1 MAFAYMWIFLLLL
14 VVGLPMTYLML
25 TTPIMSILID
35 SWLNGTEPRGLT
47 RVMSRLF
54 AGTESFPL
62 MALPF
67 FILAGELMSAGGIT
81 TRIVKFAESLVG
93 HYRGGLAHVTVSSS
107 VMLAGGCGS
116 AVADASALGTILI
129 PGMEQSGYERRFAA
143 GIVAASSLIVSIIPP
158 SGLFIMYAFI
168 MNVSV
173 ADMFAAGIVP
183 GFIIAGV
190 LMAMIYL
197 TRRRYPEPLRKATK
211 QEKWAAFKVALLPLL
226 TPVILIGGIVG
237 GIIGVTE
244 GAAAAAFYCL
254 LLGIFYTK
262 EIKFKD
268 LGAIFSRSALN
279 SAVILV
285 LVGAAVSFAA
295 FLSQKGLPNI
305 VGGYVLSITDN
316 PLLLFLLINV
326 MLLGVGLIMDAGP
339 AILILGPILA
349 PVMIG
354 AGVDPVHF
362 AIVMCINLII
372 GLITPPMG
380 LVLFVVSSISKE
392 PIESIS
398 LAMMPFF
405 LAELAVLFVIT
416 YFPALVLALPNA
428 INAGDWK
435 VFFLTFMG
443 AS

>member
-1 MAFAYMWIFLLLL
+1 MALIYLWIFFILLL
-14 VVGLPMTYLML
+14 VGLPMTYLML
-25 TTPIMSILID
+25 TTPIISIFID
-35 SWLNGTEPRGLT
+35 SWLNGTDPRGLT
-47 RVMSRLF
+47 RVVSRLF

-81 TRIVKFAESLVG
+81 TRIVKFAESLIG

-116 AVADASALGTILI
+116 PVADASALGTILI
-129 PGMEQSGYERRFAA
+129 PGMTESGYQRRFAA
-143 GIVAASSLIVSIIPP
+143 GIVAASSLIVGIIPP

-173 ADMFAAGIVP
+173 ADMFAGGILP
-183 GFIIAGV
+183 GLIIAAA
-190 LMAMIYL
+190 LMIMVFF
-197 TRRRYPEPLRKATK
+197 TRKRYPAALKKATGK
-211 QEKWAAFKVALLPLL
+211 ERIQAFRYAFLPLL

-254 LLGIFYTK
+254 ILGLFYTK
-262 EIKFKD
+262 EIKIKD
-268 LGAIFSRSALN
+268 LGTIFSKAALN

-295 FLSQKGLPNI
+295 FLSQKGLPNVI
-305 VGGYVLSITDN
+305 SGYVLGITDN
-316 PLLLFLLINV
+316 PLLLFFLVNI
-326 MLLGVGLIMDAGP
+326 MLLCVGLIMDAGP

-349 PVMIG
+349 PVMIA

-362 AIVMCINLII
+362 AVVMCINLLI

-392 PIESIS
+392 PVESIS
-398 LAMMPFF
+398 IAMMPFF
-405 LAELAVLFVIT
+405 LVELAILFLLT
-416 YFPALVLALPNA
+416 YYPAIIMALPNA
-428 INAGDWK
+428 VNAGSIS
-435 VFFLTFMG
+435 VFFQTFI
-443 AS
+443 AF